1 MVLTFPR
8 RLPDVE
14 FAASPFRPSEAH
26 AASRAGRLTNTTRVR
41 AHAWQVDM
49 TTVALSHGDAAMV
62 EAWWLSLRGG
72 LRSCLFVHPH
82 DTHPR
87 RHYERPVPAETAGR
101 LQAVANGNRLTVERV
116 ASGLRLSPGDRI
128 GLERRALRAIGRV
141 VQVSGRGSS
150 RRIEIEPVPPVD
162 IAVAGAAVRF
172 VRPQLVMRPVPGSY
186 RIAPTAGRYRISF
199 SLLESRI

>member
-87 RHYERPVPAETAGR
+87 RHYERLSFQKVCEGDLIARKPA
-101 LQAVANGNRLTVERV
+101 L
-116 ASGLRLSPGDRI
+116 
-128 GLERRALRAIGRV
+128 
-141 VQVSGRGSS
+141 
-150 RRIEIEPVPPVD
+150 
-162 IAVAGAAVRF
+162 
-172 VRPQLVMRPVPGSY
+172 
-186 RIAPTAGRYRISF
+186 
-199 SLLESRI
+199 